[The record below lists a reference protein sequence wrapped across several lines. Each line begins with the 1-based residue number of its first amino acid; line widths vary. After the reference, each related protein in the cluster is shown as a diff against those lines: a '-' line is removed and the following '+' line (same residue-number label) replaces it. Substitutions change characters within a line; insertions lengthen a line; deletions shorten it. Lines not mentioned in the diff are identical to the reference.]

1 MSNKEYVEIYLGGV
15 AGAGKFAKVSPE
27 DYPILNQYSW
37 HLNKNGYAVTK
48 VKGRSRSMHRMVT
61 GTINPYIFVDHA
73 DQDRLN
79 NTRNNLREMT
89 PKENANNMKSNV
101 KIAAFGEQKNIA
113 EWVDDDRC
121 EVSYAAF
128 YNRLNKGIEPEVA
141 MKKNGS
147 KRQIDA

>member
-1 MSNKEYVEIYLGGV
+1 MSDKDYVEIYLGGV

-61 GTINPYIFVDHA
+61 GTTNPYIFVDHA